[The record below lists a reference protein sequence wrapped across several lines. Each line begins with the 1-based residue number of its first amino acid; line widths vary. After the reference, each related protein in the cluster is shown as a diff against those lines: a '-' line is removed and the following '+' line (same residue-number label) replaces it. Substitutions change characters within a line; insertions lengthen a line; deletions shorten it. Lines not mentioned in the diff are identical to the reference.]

1 MKIVI
6 IEDSQ
11 QEREQLQEYIERFCG
26 KENVYVQIVCYESG
40 TAFMKEFKPNQ
51 VDLVFVDIYTDGNVN
66 GMQVAKSIRAID
78 ESCRI
83 VFSTGSKA
91 YGVESYQ
98 VRAFDYLLKP
108 YTYERLE
115 RTLELCVR
123 ELKQCVNYIEMKV
136 GRIRRKIRLADII
149 YTDYNNHY
157 IQIHTTDEVLKSYM
171 TFDEFAEILGPFSSF
186 LNCYRNCFV
195 NMDKIVAM
203 DDKDFI
209 LVNGERMP
217 MQRKAKKEI
226 KQAYA
231 DYIFYKMN
239 GESDTDRKRE
249 D

>member
-1 MKIVI
+1 MNVVI

-11 QEREQLQEYIERFCG
+11 QERDQLQGYIEQFCS

-40 TAFMKEFKPNQ
+40 AAFLKGFKPNQ
-51 VDLVFVDIYTDGNVN
+51 YDLVFLDIYTDGSVN
-66 GMQVAKSIRAID
+66 GMQVAKSIRAMD
-78 ESCRI
+78 QNCRI

-115 RTLELCVR
+115 KTLELCVK
-123 ELKQCVNYIEMKV
+123 ELKQYVNYIEMKV

-157 IQIHTTDEVLKSYM
+157 IQIHTKDEVLKSYM
-171 TFDEFAEILGPFSSF
+171 TFDEFAEMLGPFPSF

-231 DYIFYKMN
+231 DYVFYKMN
-239 GESDTDRKRE
+239 GDSENEQNTE
-249 D
+249 N